1 MKGKMPYILLVLLI
15 IVGITSWGAGIAL
28 ASQTLSS
35 RWISLTAAAIL
46 ALTSLP
52 MTLRAKNG
60 VKRSITQ
67 KTLRGLMHVFVA
79 GGVDYLAILGINRLG
94 ATEEKSETLIGEV
107 TERTRHRH
115 NRTRRVGRTRYV
127 PYGHYY
133 TYGAVVT
140 LPDGRKTKQH
150 LSLEEYNRTRIGA
163 KREVTVARGWL
174 GMPVVI
180 SMKKL
185 SKNKE
190 TGVPI
195 RKKKTKAQRE

>member
-52 MTLRAKNG
+52 MTLRAKNR

-67 KTLRGLMHVFVA
+67 KTLRGPMHVFVA
-79 GGVDYLAILGINRLG
+79 GGVGYLAILGINRLG
-94 ATEEKSETLIGEV
+94 ANQGEIRNV
-107 TERTRHRH
+107 NRRSDRTYSSPPQPHPACGC
-115 NRTRRVGRTRYV
+115 NRYV
-127 PYGHYY
+127 PDGHYY

-140 LPDGRKTKQH
+140 LPDGRKTEQH

-163 KREVTVARGWL
+163 KREVTVYSRMARNASGDQHEE
-174 GMPVVI
+174 I
-180 SMKKL
+180 
-185 SKNKE
+185 
-190 TGVPI
+190 I
-195 RKKKTKAQRE
+195 

>member
-15 IVGITSWGAGIAL
+15 IVGVASWGVGIAL
-28 ASQTLSS
+28 ASQTLSP
-35 RWISLTAAAIL
+35 RWISMTGAAIL

-52 MTLRAKNG
+52 MALRGKNG
-60 VKRSITQ
+60 VKRSTTQ
-67 KTLRGLMHVFVA
+67 KILRGLLHVFVA
-79 GGVDYLAILGINRLG
+79 GGVGYLAILGINRLG
-94 ATEEKSETLIGEV
+94 ATEEKSETVIGEV

-115 NRTRRVGRTRYV
+115 NRTRRVGRHRYV
-127 PYGHYY
+127 PDGHYY

-140 LPDGRKTKQH
+140 LPDGRKTEQH
-150 LSLEEYNRTRIGA
+150 LSLEEYNRTRTGA

-190 TGVPI
+190 TGGSI

>member
-1 MKGKMPYILLVLLI
+1 MWAV
-15 IVGITSWGAGIAL
+15 
-28 ASQTLSS
+28 
-35 RWISLTAAAIL
+35 
-46 ALTSLP
+46 
-52 MTLRAKNG
+52 N
-60 VKRSITQ
+60 
-67 KTLRGLMHVFVA
+67 
-79 GGVDYLAILGINRLG
+79 
-94 ATEEKSETLIGEV
+94 
-107 TERTRHRH
+107 
-115 NRTRRVGRTRYV
+115 RYV
-127 PYGHYY
+127 PDGHYY

-140 LPDGRKTKQH
+140 LPDGRKTEQH